1 MSLAAKHRKQAAEY
15 EKQQDFER
23 ALTAY
28 TAAIQESDQAREE
41 VDVALFNKVG
51 DLALRLGRIPEAMT
65 HYERAVDQYSA
76 SGRFNNAIALCNKIK
91 RTTPNWTG
99 IYLTLGRICARK
111 GLRGDASS
119 NFLDYATRMQQD
131 GRTDE
136 ARRALV
142 EVAALFPDIP
152 ELQRLVMELG
162 DGSAAA
168 EGAPTHASAPVPV
181 PPVTPTPPGAERK
194 LPGGGGGL
202 VFLDVDAPV
211 APLSDR
217 EMRNARVPTP
227 ISSPVIPERSSPPVR
242 ETIGASLEEHLLFDP
257 AVDRRD
263 ASPPSPIPLRTE
275 RPQALPQTEP
285 DAAAAAHAD
294 EPPGASLL
302 DPASLGGDPYGVGL
316 AAGADAAWELP
327 PLVIPLEGM
336 EAEAEGLGSGE
347 SVPSLDA
354 LLVEETLADSLSS
367 PQPESPAPV
376 VIPTPRDIA
385 MPGMAQAIAE
395 GERLVATAE
404 SQSVLSVLVAVEA
417 AMTPLPPFRVNPHDF
432 ILPGELPPLLLDD
445 AHVDGALAGTGRGLE
460 TADAETAHAETAHAE
475 TAHAE
480 TADVER
486 ADVERAVA
494 PPAADATEP
503 ADAPPRPE
511 ERTQAE
517 VWEDPADALQAA
529 VEECCALGRWSD
541 AAATLEQLVAAAPD
555 RLWAHQRRVEVALRL
570 GGGPPLRDAYL
581 ALGAVLARRGDD
593 AAARAVS
600 ARVLALF
607 PGDGPVGGASGAPRE
622 GTAAPGRVGDGAAT
636 RIRVAEPEATGDDA
650 VDFEVVLRLF
660 KDGVARSLGEED
672 AGSRYD
678 LGVAYKEMGLLDDA
692 VAEFQKAVRSPLH
705 RLPAYEALGQCFV
718 EQGRHQVAITLLSR
732 ALHESPSVG
741 QDDRQRIGMLYLLAY
756 ANEALQ
762 RRDEARIHY
771 QRVFQTDSSFRD
783 VAARLAALSRR
794 PT

>member
-1 MSLAAKHRKQAAEY
+1 
-15 EKQQDFER
+15 
-23 ALTAY
+23 
-28 TAAIQESDQAREE
+28 
-41 VDVALFNKVG
+41 
-51 DLALRLGRIPEAMT
+51 
-65 HYERAVDQYSA
+65 
-76 SGRFNNAIALCNKIK
+76 
-91 RTTPNWTG
+91 
-99 IYLTLGRICARK
+99 
-111 GLRGDASS
+111 
-119 NFLDYATRMQQD
+119 
-131 GRTDE
+131 
-136 ARRALV
+136 
-142 EVAALFPDIP
+142 
-152 ELQRLVMELG
+152 
-162 DGSAAA
+162 
-168 EGAPTHASAPVPV
+168 
-181 PPVTPTPPGAERK
+181 
-194 LPGGGGGL
+194 
-202 VFLDVDAPV
+202 
-211 APLSDR
+211 
-217 EMRNARVPTP
+217 
-227 ISSPVIPERSSPPVR
+227 
-242 ETIGASLEEHLLFDP
+242 
-257 AVDRRD
+257 
-263 ASPPSPIPLRTE
+263 
-275 RPQALPQTEP
+275 
-285 DAAAAAHAD
+285 
-294 EPPGASLL
+294 
-302 DPASLGGDPYGVGL
+302 VGL

-336 EAEAEGLGSGE
+336 EPEAEGLGSGE

-460 TADAETAHAETAHAE
+460 TADAETAD
-475 TAHAE
+475 AE
-480 TADVER
+480 TADAET
-486 ADVERAVA
+486 AVA
-494 PPAADATEP
+494 PPAADAPEP
-503 ADAPPRPE
+503 ADAPPQPE
-511 ERTQAE
+511 ERPRTE

-529 VEECCALGRWSD
+529 VEECCVLGRWSD

-607 PGDGPVGGASGAPRE
+607 PGDGPAGDAPGAPRE
-622 GTAAPGRVGDGAAT
+622 GSAAPGRVGDGAAT

>member
-91 RTTPNWTG
+91 RTTPNRTG

-168 EGAPTHASAPVPV
+168 EGAPTQASAPVPV

-263 ASPPSPIPLRTE
+263 APPPSPIPLRTE
-275 RPQALPQTEP
+275 RPQALPQPEP
-285 DAAAAAHAD
+285 DAAAAARAD

-336 EAEAEGLGSGE
+336 EPEAEGLGSGE

-460 TADAETAHAETAHAE
+460 TADAETAD
-475 TAHAE
+475 AE
-480 TADVER
+480 TADAE
-486 ADVERAVA
+486 
-494 PPAADATEP
+494 T
-503 ADAPPRPE
+503 ADAPPQPE
-511 ERTQAE
+511 ERPRTE

-529 VEECCALGRWSD
+529 VEECCVLGRWSD

-607 PGDGPVGGASGAPRE
+607 PGDGPAGDAPGAPRE
-622 GTAAPGRVGDGAAT
+622 GSAAPGRVGDGAAT

>member
-65 HYERAVDQYSA
+65 HYERAVDQYAA

-91 RTTPNWTG
+91 RTTPNRTG

-131 GRTDE
+131 GRTGE
-136 ARRALV
+136 ARRALL

-152 ELQRLVMELG
+152 ELPRLVAELG
-162 DGSAAA
+162 DGAS
-168 EGAPTHASAPVPV
+168 ELDRGGAHTPAPGPV
-181 PPVTPTPPGAERK
+181 PPVAPAPSAAERK
-194 LPGGGGGL
+194 PPTGGGGL
-202 VFLDVDAPV
+202 VFLNVDAPI

-217 EMRNARVPTP
+217 DMHHARVPTP
-227 ISSPVIPERSSPPVR
+227 ISSPVIPERSAPPVR
-242 ETIGASLEEHLLFDP
+242 ESIGASLEEHLLFDP
-257 AVDRRD
+257 AVDRREAPLPAAPPAPPASAEHPAVVD
-263 ASPPSPIPLRTE
+263 PLAGAPAPSEASPVE
-275 RPQALPQTEP
+275 
-285 DAAAAAHAD
+285 
-294 EPPGASLL
+294 SLL
-302 DPASLGGDPYGVGL
+302 DSASRGGDPYGVGL
-316 AAGADAAWELP
+316 AADDEAAWELP

-336 EAEAEGLGSGE
+336 ETEDEGPAAGE
-347 SVPSLDA
+347 PVPALEA
-354 LLVEETLADSLSS
+354 LLVEETLADTLISH
-367 PQPESPAPV
+367 QPETPSTAP
-376 VIPTPRDIA
+376 IPTPRDVA
-385 MPGMAQAIAE
+385 MPGMVQAIAE

-445 AHVDGALAGTGRGLE
+445 SQVDGARGGTEAAQQPLGP
-460 TADAETAHAETAHAE
+460 
-475 TAHAE
+475 
-480 TADVER
+480 VES
-486 ADVERAVA
+486 
-494 PPAADATEP
+494 
-503 ADAPPRPE
+503 
-511 ERTQAE
+511 
-517 VWEDPADALQAA
+517 LQATVDA
-529 VEECCALGRWSD
+529 CCASERWSD
-541 AAATLEQLVAAAPD
+541 AAAALEQVIAVAPD
-555 RLWAHQRRVEVALRL
+555 ALWAHQRRVEVALRL
-570 GGGPPLRDAYL
+570 GGGLPLRDAYL
-581 ALGAVLARRGDD
+581 ALGAALTRRGDE

-607 PGDGPVGGASGAPRE
+607 PGDEPSTPRKADAPAGGG
-622 GTAAPGRVGDGAAT
+622 APGRDGDPAAA
-636 RIRVAEPEATGDDA
+636 RIRVAEPVATGDDA

-678 LGVAYKEMGLLDDA
+678 LGVAYKEMGLIDDA
-692 VAEFQKAVRSPLH
+692 VAEFQKALRSAPH

-741 QDDRQRIGMLYLLAY
+741 QDDRQRVGMLYLLAY

-771 QRVFQTDSSFRD
+771 QRVFQIDSSFRD
-783 VAARLAALSRR
+783 VAARLAVLARGQ
-794 PT
+794 T

>member
-65 HYERAVDQYSA
+65 HYERAVDQYAA

-91 RTTPNWTG
+91 RTTPNRTG

-131 GRTDE
+131 GRTDD
-136 ARRALV
+136 ARRALM

-152 ELQRLVMELG
+152 ELQRLVAELG

-168 EGAPTHASAPVPV
+168 EGGPARASSPVPV
-181 PPVTPTPPGAERK
+181 SPVAPAPPGAERNP
-194 LPGGGGGL
+194 PGGAGGL

-242 ETIGASLEEHLLFDP
+242 ASIGASLEEHLLFDP

-263 ASPPSPIPLRTE
+263 DPPPSPIPLRTE

-285 DAAAAAHAD
+285 DAGAPARPD

-302 DPASLGGDPYGVGL
+302 DLASLGGDPYGVGL

-336 EAEAEGLGSGE
+336 EPEVEGPGSGE
-347 SVPSLDA
+347 PVPSLEA
-354 LLVEETLADSLSS
+354 LLVEETLADSLSM

-445 AHVDGALAGTGRGLE
+445 AHIDGALAGTGRGLE
-460 TADAETAHAETAHAE
+460 TADAE
-475 TAHAE
+475 
-480 TADVER
+480 R
-486 ADVERAVA
+486 AGA
-494 PPAADATEP
+494 PPAADAPEP
-503 ADAPPRPE
+503 VE
-511 ERTQAE
+511 ERPRAE

-529 VEECCALGRWSD
+529 VEEHCALGRWSD

-607 PGDGPVGGASGAPRE
+607 PGDGPAGDAPGVPRE
-622 GTAAPGRVGDGAAT
+622 GSAAPGRVGDGAAT

-672 AGSRYD
+672 AASRYD